1 MGDGL
6 EVLFLLEDFLIT
18 SKNRNKK
25 NGWVSILMIMGAGCG
40 SEVV

>member
-18 SKNRNKK
+18 NKNSNKRN
-25 NGWVSILMIMGAGCG
+25 GGVSILMIMGAGCG